1 MLSNCFVSVLDVS
14 SNVAFACRNERNKKR
29 ERKVGSIRTISNW
42 KRFDRARQR
51 TEWPPPRENIS
62 FCLDTTFTSGHSN
75 SNLYTSNPGQFGH
88 KTIPPPG
95 KYVLTVFAS
104 VAVRHDSKSWTE
116 PLTKIWIYIP
126 CRFVNPLL
134 WRTINFW
141 WKSLSMVIENWN
153 IPNLKIFFEF
163 HMARV

>member
-14 SNVAFACRNERNKKR
+14 SNVAFACRNKKR
-29 ERKVGSIRTISNW
+29 ERKVRSIRTISNW

-62 FCLDTTFTSGHSN
+62 FCLDTTIHERPFKFKFI
-75 SNLYTSNPGQFGH
+75 YIQAGQFGH

-116 PLTKIWIYIP
+116 LTDQ
-126 CRFVNPLL
+126 NLNL
-134 WRTINFW
+134 H
-141 WKSLSMVIENWN
+141 SLPFCQPFTLENN
-153 IPNLKIFFEF
+153 EFLMEKFIDGDRKLKYSEF
-163 HMARV
+163 RR

>member
-14 SNVAFACRNERNKKR
+14 SNVAFACRNKKR
-29 ERKVGSIRTISNW
+29 ERKVRSIRTISNW

-62 FCLDTTFTSGHSN
+62 FCLDITFTSGHSN
-75 SNLYTSNPGQFGH
+75 SNLYTFKLANSDTKRFRHPENMYWQCLLLLRYATIQNHGQN
-88 KTIPPPG
+88 
-95 KYVLTVFAS
+95 S
-104 VAVRHDSKSWTE
+104 
-116 PLTKIWIYIP
+116 LTKIWIYIP

-134 WRTINFW
+134 WRTMNFR

-153 IPNLKIFFEF
+153 IPSLEDS
-163 HMARV
+163 